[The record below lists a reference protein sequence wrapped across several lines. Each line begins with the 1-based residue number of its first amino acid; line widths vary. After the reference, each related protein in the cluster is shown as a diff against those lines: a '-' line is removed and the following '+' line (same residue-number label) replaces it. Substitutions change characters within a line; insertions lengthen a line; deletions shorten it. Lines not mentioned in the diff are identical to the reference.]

1 MNSLDLV
8 ELTPMGMPIE
18 MLVSFTEIW
27 NDKPLSKQILEVI
40 KIAKIPDKNTAG
52 SRGLGGA
59 APQGPRGPSG
69 PLDDPWYPLPWT
81 ILGPDLPVVA
91 DLG

>member
-27 NDKPLSKQILEVI
+27 NDKPLSRQILEVI

-52 SRGLGGA
+52 SISPDRPQRNATVKTANPNADPNA
-59 APQGPRGPSG
+59 AKFPKSAEPV
-69 PLDDPWYPLPWT
+69 
-81 ILGPDLPVVA
+81 DLS
-91 DLG
+91 